1 MISELCFRLE
11 LACLSKPPRSH
22 LWGRRQS
29 WCLWLYPEGAAKV
42 SAAEVTDL
50 QLWLCSPVAK
60 QCSCERV
67 HLAEL
72 SQLMRLIHV
81 SCTGSSFRN
90 VSALDVCKLG
100 TRSHFPIFSKCQA
113 LTDPFS
119 VPFSELGIKIL
130 LGLVLAWWNRT
141 PPGQHQGNYM
151 TDSCV
156 H

>member
-1 MISELCFRLE
+1 MSCVLDWNLPAFPSHPGATSEAEGRVGACDFILKE
-11 LACLSKPPRSH
+11 L
-22 LWGRRQS
+22 
-29 WCLWLYPEGAAKV
+29 AKV
-42 SAAEVTDL
+42 SAAKVMDL

-81 SCTGSSFRN
+81 SCTTSSFRN
-90 VSALDVCKLG
+90 VSALDIYKLG

-141 PPGQHQGNYM
+141 TPGQHQGN
-151 TDSCV
+151 S
-156 H
+156 